1 MSIFKRN
8 RSTQAPQP
16 ANESHLK
23 DFFNNFN
30 CKYQTDENKE
40 HHLKRFF
47 FDFEGGHYIAIVYED
62 KPGVEFIFPRFI
74 TTNIDNI
81 NTLRMI
87 VNRANA
93 VDVLYKFSY
102 NYDEESDEVSAD
114 ISFFLQTFSLDELKN
129 FLELCFVKQRHF
141 DDAFSSALKDASNS
155 KTSDMELEAKKR
167 LRERFL
173 FNQTTFEKQEF
184 QFRPSTFERLTLGRL
199 IDTLHKA
206 PGFKFTSMQLVKNG
220 KITEYNTHDDI
231 AEFDLSSALIT
242 GNKFDATHA
251 VATIQYSRISQPDSE
266 TAVWPLMATITFIQ
280 DGTDG
285 TSLYYYLKINTNNVL
300 PVDQFFT
307 NDIDTHPQFFSLL
320 VAHDIADT
328 KKKMQEFDYMWKD
341 IQIKM
346 RDNQLDDLTE
356 EQRFIIDISSSNAGY
371 YAYWGKRFFR
381 QKRYYDALSLLECA
395 FHIMQD
401 NIYNLSDK
409 EKDTLAEI
417 CHFIGI
423 CYCKLKLYK
432 QAYFY
437 LEFISDYGKI
447 DYATSFINML
457 HQANDARIFRHIRQ
471 ILNEVRAHFNIDSY
485 NPDDEDSDIPEHI
498 VNFVST
504 LRRINAS
511 ALLQFHQI
519 DDAENEFKNLL
530 NDPLSQQYAQE
541 HLDIIQSIRDK
552 NAQLH
557 ATDNTESHE

>member
-1 MSIFKRN
+1 MSIFNRN

-40 HHLKRFF
+40 HHLKLFF

-114 ISFFLQTFSLDELKN
+114 ISFFLLTFSLDELKN

-251 VATIQYSRISQPDSE
+251 VATIQYSRINQPDSE

-307 NDIDTHPQFFSLL
+307 NDDTHPQFFSML